1 MDVRQ
6 SHINFDTISRA
17 LSCSIE
23 AVKERESNTLAL
35 EQLVDAQRVLQQAIS
50 FSCSR
55 RIG

>member
-1 MDVRQ
+1 MRQ

-23 AVKERESNTLAL
+23 ALQEKECDSPAL
-35 EQLVDAQRVLQQAIS
+35 EKLVDAQRVLQQAIS

-55 RIG
+55 IIG